1 MHDVMGSI
9 NRCSP
14 HLLMKV
20 SVNGPMPTRIDTD
33 QYRYFSD
40 CIGAIDGTHIDA
52 VVPNTDEFLPY
63 RN

>member
-1 MHDVMGSI
+1 
-9 NRCSP
+9 
-14 HLLMKV
+14 MKV